1 MHCQKSPS
9 CVAYLRKDKTSTDAS
24 AVLAHK
30 RDHSAMHQPQ
40 ITSTKRASVLRCEM
54 QNHNDHSGTAIDDML
69 SDDDD
74 FVFEENDNLD
84 VRDGFSINAQEP
96 SQSLPF
102 RQPFMYPTD
111 QKWTIA
117 L

>member
-1 MHCQKSPS
+1 MHCQKSPL
-9 CVAYLRKDKTSTDAS
+9 CVAYLRKDRTSTDAL

-40 ITSTKRASVLRCEM
+40 ITTTKRASVLRCEM
-54 QNHNDHSGTAIDDML
+54 QNNFDHSGTAIDDML

-84 VRDGFSINAQEP
+84 VCDGFSINAQTP

-102 RQPFMYPTD
+102 RQPFMYSTD
-111 QKWTIA
+111 QK
-117 L
+117 